1 MRFPVAWKIALA
13 SAVPTSTATKTL
25 SIFMPRLVAVIS
37 TTWATSLW
45 SRRGAKP
52 PLHLQ

>member
-13 SAVPTSTATKTL
+13 SAVPTSTKTL